1 MAEQQPP
8 RMETERSGL
17 GGERQG
23 AAHELEIGRARLEAR
38 RRILA
43 GGLASVPVILTLTS
57 RPAFA
62 GGKTKGPEGQ
72 CGPSGMISGNLSQ
85 NAEPSEGC
93 LGKTPGYWKT
103 HVDKC
108 SQYIT
113 AGPCNP
119 IDSAGFGSCDDYSV
133 PTKAELEQYL
143 TNLKNKP
150 FQNRTKIKQVEEYL
164 EMLSWYP
171 QCPPFGTPFA
181 DIFGSGLTQDAN
193 TTMMQALWLDD
204 TPPLPPAG
212 SGGPSPVLAHSA
224 AAYLNACEFGKDRY
238 GLTPQEL
245 VELVVSMILTDPF
258 KLKDILETLN
268 SRS

>member
-1 MAEQQPP
+1 MAEQQPS
-8 RMETERSGL
+8 RMESEKPGL
-17 GGERQG
+17 VAERQG
-23 AAHELEIGRARLEAR
+23 ATDEIELGRARLEAR

-62 GGKTKGPEGQ
+62 GGDKKKKGPGE
-72 CGPSGMISGNLSQ
+72 CGPSGLISGNLSQ
-85 NAEPSEGC
+85 NAEPDEGC

-108 SQYIT
+108 SNYIT
-113 AGPCNP
+113 PGPCNP
-119 IDSAGFGSCDDYSV
+119 IDAGWGSCDDYSI
-133 PTKAELEQYL
+133 PTKSELEAYL
-143 TNLKNKP
+143 ANLKKNP
-150 FQNRTKIKQVEEYL
+150 TLNRTKIRQCENYL
-164 EMLSWYP
+164 KSLKYFP

-181 DIFGSGLTQDAN
+181 AIFGSGLTQDPN

-238 GLTPQEL
+238 GLSPQGV
-245 VELVVSMILTDPF
+245 VELVVSMILTDPLR
-258 KLKDILETLN
+258 LKEILEALN